1 MLRKLFTF
9 KASIKLILITTLLS
23 NVGIFMVIPFLAIY
37 FSKLNSLSTTEVG
50 IIIGIA
56 FWCQRAGS
64 LLGGLPPIM
73 SM

>member
-1 MLRKLFTF
+1 
-9 KASIKLILITTLLS
+9 
-23 NVGIFMVIPFLAIY
+23 MVIPFLAIY